1 MEWITWACCAVSCCL
16 LNADH
21 RMPQN
26 ITTIMVE
33 RYVAWLLWSGHTIII
48 SSSSSAFAFIFAA
61 SEDGFKFKKTLTI
74 RTLASRRYLLARWIV
89 LMKTRADNIVL
100 NVIVPLFAV
109 VNDNECQAGRRMN
122 DDCWRMVCTIVL
134 VMENVGDP

>member
-26 ITTIMVE
+26 ITIIMVE

-61 SEDGFKFKKTLTI
+61 SEDGFKFKKKLTI
-74 RTLASRRYLLARWIV
+74 RTLATSPSLASSLLAGSVDRI
-89 LMKTRADNIVL
+89 
-100 NVIVPLFAV
+100 
-109 VNDNECQAGRRMN
+109 NEDSGR
-122 DDCWRMVCTIVL
+122 
-134 VMENVGDP
+134 